1 MVGHESP
8 TTHASS
14 AINYSPTLLNGM
26 NVVGSV
32 RGGSGNLF
40 IYFLQRKYRFS
51 VKAGVFY
58 GASMTIIP

>member
-1 MVGHESP
+1 MI
-8 TTHASS
+8 S

-32 RGGSGNLF
+32 CGGSGNLF
-40 IYFLQRKYRFS
+40 IYLLQRKFRFS